1 MQSNQPAD
9 MFLFCRNFSA
19 KTMNTTTMLMETH
32 WVDESK

>member
-1 MQSNQPAD
+1 MQSNPPAD
-9 MFLFCRNFSA
+9 MFLFCSNFSA